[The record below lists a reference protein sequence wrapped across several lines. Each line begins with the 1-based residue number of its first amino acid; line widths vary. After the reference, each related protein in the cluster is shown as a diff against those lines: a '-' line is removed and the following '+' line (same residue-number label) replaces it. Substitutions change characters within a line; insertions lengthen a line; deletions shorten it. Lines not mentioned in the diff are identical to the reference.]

1 MWKYNYTD
9 ELYHYGVLGMKWGRR
24 KSRSKIGKLT
34 LRTRK
39 PKIDKRSEDSK
50 NVAQIRK
57 KKVNQ
62 MTNKELREANDRLE
76 LERRYVDLS
85 SKRVTGQKVVQA
97 FIATGMTLGTIEVA
111 ARNYKKAA
119 DFVIDK
125 LGKRVVR

>member
-1 MWKYNYTD
+1 MWEYRHTD

-24 KSRSKIGKLT
+24 KSRSKIGKPT

-111 ARNYKKAA
+111 AKNYKKAA

>member
-24 KSRSKIGKLT
+24 KSRSRIGKPM

-62 MTNKELREANDRLE
+62 MTNQELKEVNKRLE
-76 LERRYVDLS
+76 LETKYNELAN
-85 SKRVTGQKVVQA
+85 KKITGQRAVSA
-97 FIATGMTLGTIEVA
+97 IIATGLTIGTIETA

>member
-9 ELYHYGVLGMKWGRR
+9 ELYHYGVLGMKWGHR
-24 KSRSKIGKLT
+24 KSRSRIGKPT

-62 MTNKELREANDRLE
+62 MTNQELKEVNKRLE
-76 LERRYVDLS
+76 LETRYNELAN
-85 SKRVTGQKVVQA
+85 KKITGQRAVSA
-97 FIATGMTLGTIEVA
+97 IIATGLTIGTIETA
-111 ARNYKKAA
+111 AKNYKKVA

>member
-1 MWKYNYTD
+1 MWEYKHTD

-24 KSRSKIGKLT
+24 KSRSRIGKPT

-62 MTNKELREANDRLE
+62 MTNQELKEVNKRLE
-76 LERRYVDLS
+76 LETKYNELAN
-85 SKRVTGQKVVQA
+85 KKITGQRAVSA
-97 FIATGMTLGTIEVA
+97 IIATGLTIGTIETA

>member
-24 KSRSKIGKLT
+24 KSRSKIGKPT
-34 LRTRK
+34 FGTKK
-39 PKIDKRSEDSK
+39 PKVDKRSEDHK

-62 MTNKELREANDRLE
+62 MTNQELKEVNKRLE
-76 LERRYVDLS
+76 LETRYNELAN
-85 SKRVTGQKVVQA
+85 KKITGQRAVSA
-97 FIATGMTLGTIEVA
+97 IIATGLTIGTIETA

-119 DFVIDK
+119 DFVIKK
-125 LGKRVVR
+125 LGNRVVK